1 MYLHIFYTIF
11 IHIHTFRP
19 VILFICVANKG
30 FWAELLGFGDFYY
43 ELAVQ
48 IVEICY
54 QTRNQNGGLIDLN
67 DLKQRLESIRPKAQS
82 GKDIS
87 E

>member
-1 MYLHIFYTIF
+1 
-11 IHIHTFRP
+11 
-19 VILFICVANKG
+19 
-30 FWAELLGFGDFYY
+30 LLGFGDFYY